1 MNRNEFIVRCAA
13 CLGLTGLAVAF
24 PGCSSARYIDASIE
38 GPDMLLPL
46 SAFEVVDKSGNIKSL
61 NYIVAQNDKLEY
73 PISVFR
79 FGDGD
84 YSALLMRCTHQGT
97 ELTVFGDRL
106 QCPAHGSEFTN
117 RGVVANGPADTN
129 LRMFPVRLDGNTL
142 RINLS

>member
-13 CLGLTGLAVAF
+13 CLGLTGIAVAL
-24 PGCSSARYIDASIE
+24 PGCSSARYIDATIDGSV
-38 GPDMLLPL
+38 MLLPL
-46 SAFEVVDKSGNIKSL
+46 SAFDVVDKSGNTKAL
-61 NYIVAQNDKLEY
+61 NYVVAQNEKLEY

-79 FGDGD
+79 LPNGD

-97 ELTVFGDRL
+97 ELQVFGDRL

-129 LRMFPVRLDGNTL
+129 LRMFPLKLDGNTL
-142 RINLS
+142 RVNLS